1 MLFRSRADRKRY
13 PAVNPIES
21 YSKYI
26 EYPEFEAY
34 IAEHINSEWIGKVN
48 ELKTRLQRGK
58 EIAEQINILGDD
70 GVPVEYHV
78 TFWKSE
84 LIDFVILQQDAF
96 DSIDAM
102 TPLVRQEFMLDKVV
116 KICNPEFRFNS
127 FTEVMEY
134 FKKLINLFKQM
145 NYSEYES
152 EQFKQFNE
160 QLDAMIA
167 GQLNN

>member
-1 MLFRSRADRKRY
+1 MEQDRADKKRY
-13 PAVNPIES
+13 PAVNPIDS

-34 IAEHINSEWIGKVN
+34 IKEHINGAWIGKVN

-78 TFWKSE
+78 IFWKSE

-96 DSIDAM
+96 DNIDGSTSM
-102 TPLVRQEFMLDKVV
+102 ERQQYMLHMVLDVTRSDFNFESFEEV
-116 KICNPEFRFNS
+116 NP
-127 FTEVMEY
+127 Y
-134 FKKLINLFKQM
+134 FKRLINGFKQM
-145 NYSEYES
+145 NYSEFQSEAFKKYEA
-152 EQFKQFNE
+152 EV
-160 QLDAMIA
+160 LDIIKERKK
-167 GQLNN
+167 